1 MIKKG
6 KFTKCMGCQFEKEEC
21 DEVKYE
27 KCSFEVT
34 KPNCHRKKN
43 VVHLQNQVIKLEKF
57 HVIIKVKK
65 NVLNKHILNAT

>member
-1 MIKKG
+1 MKKIQIAEEENVAIWLKKG

-34 KPNCHRKKN
+34 KPNCHRKKM
-43 VVHLQNQVIKLEKF
+43 LFTCKIRW
-57 HVIIKVKK
+57 
-65 NVLNKHILNAT
+65 